1 MDCSELFDRVSQL
14 LTTQDLEP
22 AIQNKIMHETLVQTC
37 TYGLKNCKYGF
48 GDLNAQVEQLIQ
60 RHHISQTV
68 ANAIHKMRR
77 DSNRSDALLPE
88 ELLHDAHALATFIA
102 QVFDVDIPKGLTSK
116 LPRNMNDSRGRNRAN
131 TPDKR
136 CTVMAWDD
144 TTIMVRVDE
153 DDAREWKKVF
163 YTKETQYANMQ
174 YLRDILRKHMQ
185 LNLIGCHVDG
195 DAITPQLIVVEP
207 DCLIDISSIAACFED
222 YGHHPLLYLVNR
234 LKPRLV
240 SQPILLGNFASNAL
254 DDIISNREADFASTL
269 VKNFTKNAVEY
280 SICQDFNATKF
291 KQDAMTQMR
300 NLKQIVAEIENRHNL
315 KKAILEPSLI
325 CEKFGLQGRV
335 DLMTTDL
342 KLLVE
347 QKSGRNI
354 FLERGTKNQYGGQHI
369 EKHYVQLLLYNSI
382 LYTISPNSKRDI
394 QLLYSKFELPNGLIK
409 VKNLME
415 LFYKAIRFRNEA
427 VALEFDIAHNGMRHI
442 LPTLSVDNLN
452 TAGRQDF
459 FYDRY
464 LRPQLENTLLP
475 LQQMQPLEH
484 AYFCRMMQFVI
495 LESLLSKV
503 GVCEG
508 SGNSVANLWNMP
520 LAEKK
525 ETGNIYTNLTV
536 INKVKSG
543 QPKGNDSY
551 DLITLTIPEQDE
563 GFLPN
568 FRRGDMVWLYAYPQ
582 NEEPDIRKAL
592 VFKGGLAD
600 IHANKLTVKL
610 SDGQQNKHIFDHL
623 PYSDLTLSNE
633 EDARPE
639 QRFAWCIEHGNSD
652 VGSSSAIRALYE
664 FVTSADHRKALLLG
678 QRKPRRDTS
687 LTLSRSYD
695 PILDPLL
702 LKVKQAQDYFL
713 LVGPPGTGKTS
724 RALRFMV
731 EEELANKSS
740 AVLLLAYTNRAV
752 DEICDMLVDAGIDFL
767 RVGSELSCA
776 PQFEAHLIPNAVGE
790 KPLLN
795 EMKATLASARVVVG
809 TTATLQA
816 RPFIF
821 GLKHFTMALV
831 DESSQI
837 LEPNIIGLLAG
848 HSGTTGKTASDICDI
863 DKFVLV
869 GDYKQLPA
877 VVRQNDVQATVSEPE
892 LHEICLTNC
901 KNSLFERLINIEK
914 KSGRTA
920 FMGVLQLQGRMHPD
934 IAEFPTKEFY
944 FDEQLRPVPLR
955 HQLATT
961 IDYKLPSED
970 SVDDMLKQHRVLF
983 IASGF
988 CRRPDI
994 SDKVNTI
1001 EAHIVADLLRRI
1013 HRFADTGFDPDKT
1026 VGVIVPYRN
1035 QIAMI
1040 RREIEKMGIADLE
1053 KISIDTVERY
1063 QGSQRDVIIYSF
1075 TIQQRYQLDFL
1086 TANVFEENGHT
1097 IDRKLN
1103 VALTRAR
1110 KQLVLVGNPSILGE
1124 NVVFKRIIDYSKQK
1138 KCYIREYKPTIT
1150 EKII

>member
-48 GDLNAQVEQLIQ
+48 GDLNAQVEQLIE

-88 ELLHDAHALATFIA
+88 ELLHDARALATFIA
-102 QVFDVDIPKGLTSK
+102 QVLDVDIPKGLTSK
-116 LPRNMNDSRGRNRAN
+116 LPRNMNDTRGRNRAN
-131 TPDKR
+131 SPDKR

-144 TTIMVRVDE
+144 TTITVRVDE
-153 DDAREWKKVF
+153 DDARDWKKVF

-174 YLRDILRKHMQ
+174 YMRGILRKHMQ

-222 YGHHPLLYLVNR
+222 YGHHPLLYLINR

-280 SICQDFNATKF
+280 STCQDFNATKF

-300 NLKQIVAEIENRHNL
+300 NLKQIVAEIENGHNL

-415 LFYKAIRFRNEA
+415 LFYEAIRFRNEA
-427 VALEFDIAHNGMRHI
+427 VALEFDIAHNGLRHI
-442 LPTLSVDNLN
+442 LPTLSVENLN

-464 LRPQLENTLLP
+464 LRPQLEKTLLP
-475 LQQMQPLEH
+475 LQQMRPLER
-484 AYFCRMMQFVI
+484 AYFCRMTQFVI

-503 GVCEG
+503 GVCES

-525 ETGNIYTNLTV
+525 ETGNIYTNLT
-536 INKVKSG
+536 ITNKVKSG

-551 DLITLTIPEQDE
+551 DLVTLALPEQDE

-568 FRRGDMVWLYAYPQ
+568 FRRGDMVWLYAYPK

-600 IHANKLTVKL
+600 IHANKITVKL

-652 VGSSSAIRALYE
+652 VGGSSAIRALYE

-678 QRKPRRDTS
+678 QREPRRDTS
-687 LTLSRSYD
+687 LSLSRSYD
-695 PILDPLL
+695 PTLAPLL

-767 RVGSELSCA
+767 RIGSELSCA

-848 HSGTTGKTASDICDI
+848 HVGTTGKTASDICDI

-877 VVRQNDVQATVSEPE
+877 VARQNDAQATVSEPE

-970 SVDDMLKQHRVLF
+970 SVDDMLKQHRMLF

-1001 EAHIVADLLRRI
+1001 EANIVADLLRRI

-1075 TIQQRYQLDFL
+1075 TIQRRYQLDFL

-1103 VALTRAR
+1103 VAMTRAR
-1110 KQLVLVGNPSILGE
+1110 KQLALVGNPSVLGE
-1124 NVVFKRIIDYSKQK
+1124 NALFKRIIDYSKQK
-1138 KCYIREYKPTIT
+1138 ECYIREYMPTIT
-1150 EKII
+1150 EQYI